1 MIVSLEQV
9 KEHLRIDHDAED
21 ADLTLKI
28 KAASRMILE
37 YVKRSESDYDEDS
50 DGILEVPYTMKMACL
65 IMVGIL
71 YRDRD
76 GTESDKWQQGF
87 LPFSV
92 TALIY
97 NLRDP
102 SLA

>member
-1 MIVSLEQV
+1 MIVSLEEV
-9 KEHLRIDHDAED
+9 KQHLRIDYDEED

-28 KAASRMILE
+28 QAASQMILE

-76 GTESDKWQQGF
+76 GVETKEWNQGY
-87 LPFSV
+87 LPYSV

-97 NLRDP
+97 NYRDP
-102 SLA
+102 TLS

>member
-9 KEHLRIDHDAED
+9 KDHLRIDHDAED

-28 KAASRMILE
+28 QAASLMILE
-37 YVKRSESDYDEDS
+37 YVRRSESDYEQDS
-50 DGILEVPYTMKMACL
+50 DDVLDVPYSMKMACL

-76 GTESDKWQQGF
+76 GTESDKWQQGY

-102 SLA
+102 AVS

>member
-1 MIVSLEQV
+1 MIITLQEA

-28 KAASRMILE
+28 EAASRMILE

>member
-1 MIVSLEQV
+1 MIVSLEEV
-9 KEHLRIDHDAED
+9 KQHLRIDYDEED

-28 KAASRMILE
+28 KAASQMILE
-37 YVKRSESDYDEDS
+37 YVKRSESDYEEDS
-50 DGILEVPYTMKMACL
+50 DGILEVPYAMKMACL